1 VADGLNGVFGPS
13 AGSFPNQSYSS
24 SNYFVDLLVS
34 PAPTPPPT
42 VTAVTPASGANG
54 VATTT
59 QVTATFSRAMDP
71 TSITGTTVTL
81 TGPSGAVP
89 ATVAYNGTANQVV
102 LTPSAALAFGS
113 VYTAR
118 IDSSVLASDGT
129 ALGSAY
135 SWSFTTVTAVPPQ
148 VTRTVPASGATGVNP
163 GVVVRADF
171 SKQLNPATVTG
182 STFTLAGPIGAVVG
196 TVTYDS
202 TLQEASL
209 APSAA
214 LAPGTYTATLA
225 ASLAATD
232 GATLGAPYTWT
243 FQVPSTPV
251 VLTVA
256 PGVPAAGATGIGRDT
271 SVTAV
276 FSQNVTAST
285 VSASS
290 FLLKDPTGASVA
302 ASIAYDPA
310 SLTATLVPSA
320 QLAASTAYTVQ
331 LTNAIHSDDGTVLSG
346 TTSWTFTT
354 GACPCSVFSA
364 ASTPSLTGN
373 PTQDGRSG
381 TGPFSYELGMKFTV
395 DTTSQLTAIRFYKD
409 AQETG
414 SHTGTLW
421 TADGTKV
428 ASVTFT
434 SESPSGW
441 QQQALAAPVQLQ
453 PGVTYV
459 VSVNANAFFDITPG
473 GLTTSQGVGQ
483 LHSVVGSNG
492 VFGSSAGAFPTGTF
506 NSSNYFVDVV
516 VR

>member
-1 VADGLNGVFGPS
+1 
-13 AGSFPNQSYSS
+13 
-24 SNYFVDLLVS
+24 
-34 PAPTPPPT
+34 
-42 VTAVTPASGANG
+42 
-54 VATTT
+54 
-59 QVTATFSRAMDP
+59 
-71 TSITGTTVTL
+71 
-81 TGPSGAVP
+81 
-89 ATVAYNGTANQVV
+89 
-102 LTPSAALAFGS
+102 
-113 VYTAR
+113 
-118 IDSSVLASDGT
+118 
-129 ALGSAY
+129 
-135 SWSFTTVTAVPPQ
+135 
-148 VTRTVPASGATGVNP
+148 
-163 GVVVRADF
+163 
-171 SKQLNPATVTG
+171 
-182 STFTLAGPIGAVVG
+182 
-196 TVTYDS
+196 
-202 TLQEASL
+202 
-209 APSAA
+209 
-214 LAPGTYTATLA
+214 
-225 ASLAATD
+225 
-232 GATLGAPYTWT
+232 
-243 FQVPSTPV
+243 